1 MNKII
6 NAPTL
11 ELKHEIE
18 QFNQANIDWKV
29 VREKGEL
36 NYEFSDRAKAEHLM
50 AVEMLEC
57 SLWECDMK
65 TGARQCLEAHKAV
78 S

>member
-1 MNKII
+1 MKDRVYYVVKVHDIG
-6 NAPTL
+6 
-11 ELKHEIE
+11 EI
-18 QFNQANIDWKV
+18 
-29 VREKGEL
+29 L
-36 NYEFSDRAKAEHLM
+36 NYEFSDRTKAEHLM

-65 TGARQCLEAHKAV
+65 TGARQCLDAHKAV